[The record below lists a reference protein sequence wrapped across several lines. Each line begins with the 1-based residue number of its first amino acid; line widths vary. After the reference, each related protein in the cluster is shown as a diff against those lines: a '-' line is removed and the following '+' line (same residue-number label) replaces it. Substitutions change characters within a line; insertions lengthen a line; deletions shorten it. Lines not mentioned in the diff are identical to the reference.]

1 MNTFMHHQ
9 QQMAESSTAN
19 FVRFTHL
26 RDFIQLVVQ
35 YFHID
40 VAYKIKSSL
49 TIQNR
54 EAQKSLE
61 HIIEDTEK

>member
-1 MNTFMHHQ
+1 MHHQ
-9 QQMAESSTAN
+9 QQMEESSTAN
-19 FVRFTHL
+19 FIRFTHL
-26 RDFIQLVVQ
+26 NDLIQMVVQ

-49 TIQNR
+49 NNQNR
-54 EAQKSLE
+54 KAQKGLE